1 MIGEFRQISTL
12 PVLVGLGLAMGL
24 SIGLIGCKE
33 KQPRL
38 YSEIAFKPNPVAA
51 GPMSGGMGGG
61 NMPPMNADPI
71 DITVTW
77 KLPERWMVKDSANA
91 MRIGSFYIPDFG
103 VSDSSLVD
111 SGAIDPKAVDV
122 SVIQLGGEAGG
133 LKANI
138 NRWMGQVGIKAT
150 PEEMDD
156 LIKTAKRFKTK
167 SGQAGLFI
175 DLTDKLSGD
184 MTQSKTIY
192 AGIVTAT
199 KYSVFVK
206 AMGERERVVKIKS
219 QLKAFCESLT
229 ISGPEA

>member
-1 MIGEFRQISTL
+1 MKFNKLSVLIGQFRQFSTL
-12 PVLVGLGLAMGL
+12 TVLVSLGLAMGL
-24 SIGLIGCKE
+24 LGCKE
-33 KQPRL
+33 KQPRY

-61 NMPPMNADPI
+61 SMPPMNADLV

-77 KLPERWMVKDSANA
+77 KLPESWRVKDSANA
-91 MRIGSFYIPDFG
+91 MRIGSFYIA
-103 VSDSSLVD
+103 DSSLAD
-111 SGAIDPKAVDV
+111 NGTIDPKAVDV

-156 LIKTAKRFKTK
+156 LIKTAKRFKTQ